1 MTGVDPRPALNP
13 VSERFVWDPVQYNS
27 WVLTKQNEKMYIS
40 YHILKPTLLR
50 YTYLFAD
57 MNILYDM
64 RSFLT
69 RHGRFEHDMIA
80 LVPAEQRSVAWSW

>member
-1 MTGVDPRPALNP
+1 
-13 VSERFVWDPVQYNS
+13 
-27 WVLTKQNEKMYIS
+27 MYIS

-64 RSFLT
+64 TAFLK
-69 RHGRFEHDMIA
+69 RHGRLEHEKIA
-80 LVPAEQRSVAWSW
+80 LVPAELQAASWSW